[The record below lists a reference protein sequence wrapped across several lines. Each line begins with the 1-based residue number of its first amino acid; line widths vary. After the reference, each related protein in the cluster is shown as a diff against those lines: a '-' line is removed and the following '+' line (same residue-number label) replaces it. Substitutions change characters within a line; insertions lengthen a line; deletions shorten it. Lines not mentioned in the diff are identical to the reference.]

1 MFVWS
6 LFAKRRMPLK
16 SPENAASPIGTV
28 VGSVG
33 GVAWA
38 FS

>member
-1 MFVWS
+1 MFEWS
-6 LFAKRRMPLK
+6 LLAKRRIPLK
-16 SPENAASPIGTV
+16 SPEKPASAMGTV